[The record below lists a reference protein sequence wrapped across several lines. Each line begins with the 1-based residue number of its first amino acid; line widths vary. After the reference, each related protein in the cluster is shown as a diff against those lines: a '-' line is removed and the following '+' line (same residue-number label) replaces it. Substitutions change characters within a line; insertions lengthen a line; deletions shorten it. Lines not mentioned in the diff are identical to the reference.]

1 MENLLEE
8 SEESDFV
15 KHFTQLD
22 EIYDDQEMNFS
33 TTDIVESDEDDG
45 RNSETSNSRKSKWYI
60 EKDGSLI
67 HIKRALKLLI
77 PREFISKERSRRHWV
92 ADSLH
97 TSLVPIDP
105 SHDVIQFR
113 DVAIRDGNSYFI
125 IHILSIISED
135 GRELVSA
142 SSKRKHMNRGIIY
155 RDVESNKYGF
165 VSTVFVSR
173 WIPISQVVME
183 VVLENGSDDRAH
195 LSERSQL
202 DLESILANDE
212 CSEVGLEEIPD
223 NADVNKCYEVEEII
237 DVRLNRQYHSQKYKV
252 RFRGYG
258 SEHDIWIPSSSF
270 REPVQFQTVSKRGR
284 VCKHKTKDEC
294 EVEVQQRKRPK
305 QSNVVKAS
313 APKAGFGTS
322 SRTTKRKTKSSTKN
336 DGKKFRKSLQNL
348 CQSGSD
354 SGSDLE
360 ESPSYV
366 HRKRKAG
373 NGTLSPAEILEKCRS

>member
-1 MENLLEE
+1 MKFVEDVNFLNSVANEVAMENLLEE
-8 SEESDFV
+8 SEESDFL
-15 KHFTQLD
+15 KHSTQLD

-45 RNSETSNSRKSKWYI
+45 RNSETSNSRKLKWYI

-113 DVAIRDGNSYFI
+113 DVAIRDGNGYFI
-125 IHILSIISED
+125 LHILSIISED
-135 GRELVSA
+135 GRELVST
-142 SSKRKHMNRGIIY
+142 SSKRKHMIRGIIY

-173 WIPISQVVME
+173 WIPVSHVVME

-223 NADVNKCYEVEEII
+223 DADVNKFYEVEEII
-237 DVRLNRQYHSQKYKV
+237 DVRLNRQYHSEEYKV

-258 SEHDIWIPSSSF
+258 SEHDMWIPSSAF

-284 VCKHKTKDEC
+284 VRKHKTKDEC

-305 QSNVVKAS
+305 
-313 APKAGFGTS
+313 
-322 SRTTKRKTKSSTKN
+322 
-336 DGKKFRKSLQNL
+336 
-348 CQSGSD
+348 
-354 SGSDLE
+354 
-360 ESPSYV
+360 
-366 HRKRKAG
+366 
-373 NGTLSPAEILEKCRS
+373 